1 LADAIPLERTRALAL
16 KRLHAE
22 TAAELVALL
31 PALLDRASEGKL

>member
-22 TAAELVALL
+22 TAAELGALL
-31 PALLDRASEGKL
+31 PALLNRAFKGEL